1 MNERSHKQRKHVERE
16 RRPVLPDMVRHATT
30 GGQPLDSAT
39 RAYMEPRFGHS
50 FADVH
55 VHHDAQAAEHAEALG
70 ARAYTIGSSIVFDAG
85 QYAPETSE
93 GQHLLA
99 HELTH
104 VVQQTGAPQRKPQGE
119 ERDPHVI
126 DDLDRTIAAL
136 LTHEVHGLPPA
147 LAEQV
152 QISFAT
158 PDDQFPPQSVTLPA
172 VDLFLYDVR
181 ENLDL
186 RSNEVY
192 VERRS
197 DGTATRA
204 RAPVRVDFSYLVTAW
219 SSESVPDRAQ
229 DEHRLLGEVM
239 RTLLRHRTIPGDVL
253 QGVLADQDLPLPAS
267 ALQPGRLQSMGE
279 FWQALGGKPK
289 AALNY
294 SVTLAIDLTAA
305 EDVRLVTDK
314 VLKLQAMR

>member
-1 MNERSHKQRKHVERE
+1 M
-16 RRPVLPDMVRHATT
+16 
-30 GGQPLDSAT
+30 
-39 RAYMEPRFGHS
+39 
-50 FADVH
+50 
-55 VHHDAQAAEHAEALG
+55 
-70 ARAYTIGSSIVFDAG
+70 
-85 QYAPETSE
+85 
-93 GQHLLA
+93 
-99 HELTH
+99 
-104 VVQQTGAPQRKPQGE
+104 
-119 ERDPHVI
+119 I
-126 DDLDRTIAAL
+126 DDLDKTISAL
-136 LTHEVHGLPPA
+136 LRHDVYGLPRG

-186 RSNEVY
+186 RSNEVF
-192 VERRS
+192 VDRQS
-197 DGTATRA
+197 TGTATRS

-239 RTLLRHRTIPGDVL
+239 QTLLRHRTIPEDVL
-253 QGVLADQDLPLPAS
+253 QGVLATQNPPLPAS
-267 ALQPGRLQSMGE
+267 ALQPGRLQSLGE

-294 SVTLAIDLTAA
+294 SVTLSIDVGVP
-305 EDVRLVTDK
+305 EEVRLVTDK
-314 VLKLQAMR
+314 VVKLRIQ

>member
-1 MNERSHKQRKHVERE
+1 MIH
-16 RRPVLPDMVRHATT
+16 
-30 GGQPLDSAT
+30 
-39 RAYMEPRFGHS
+39 
-50 FADVH
+50 
-55 VHHDAQAAEHAEALG
+55 
-70 ARAYTIGSSIVFDAG
+70 
-85 QYAPETSE
+85 
-93 GQHLLA
+93 
-99 HELTH
+99 
-104 VVQQTGAPQRKPQGE
+104 
-119 ERDPHVI
+119 
-126 DDLDRTIAAL
+126 DLDKTIAAL
-136 LTHEVHGLPPA
+136 LRHPDYGLPPS

-192 VERRS
+192 VERRG
-197 DGTATRA
+197 DGTATTA
-204 RAPVRVDFSYLVTAW
+204 RAPARVDFSYLVTAW
-219 SSESVPDRAQ
+219 SSDSVPDRAQ

-239 RTLLRHRTIPGDVL
+239 LTLLRHRTLPDEVL
-253 QGVLADQDLPLPAS
+253 QGVLTTQQPPLPAS
-267 ALQPGRLQSMGE
+267 ALQPGRLQSLGE

-294 SVTLAIDLTAA
+294 SITLSVDVTAR

-314 VLKLQAMR
+314 VLKIRASR